1 MAVKKCLVC
10 NNEFITSK
18 ARQKY
23 CSDRCKAIGSKLV
36 RKTWE
41 RATDY
46 KSKVR
51 EAQRNRRKSILSERE
66 CLQSTER
73 KSLISNYDK
82 EHAEFLEAHR
92 KQLQERAD
100 TGDVL
105 AIMQLAPIY
114 SEEYWRAY
122 AEYLIQF
129 AEECNTTPKTMVN
142 GISVTDA
149 DFPRKVIESRAELG
163 CYSIG
168 TK

>member
-73 KSLISNYDK
+73 KYLISNYEK
-82 EHAEFLEAHR
+82 EHNEHLESHR

-100 TGDVL
+100 KGDAL
-105 AIMQLAPIY
+105 AILQITTIY

-122 AEYLIQF
+122 AKYLIQF
-129 AEECNTTPKTMVN
+129 AKESNTTPKTTVN
-142 GISVTDA
+142 GISVTDP
-149 DFPRKVIESRAELG
+149 DFPRKVIESRASLG
-163 CYSIG
+163 CYV
-168 TK
+168 TEAK